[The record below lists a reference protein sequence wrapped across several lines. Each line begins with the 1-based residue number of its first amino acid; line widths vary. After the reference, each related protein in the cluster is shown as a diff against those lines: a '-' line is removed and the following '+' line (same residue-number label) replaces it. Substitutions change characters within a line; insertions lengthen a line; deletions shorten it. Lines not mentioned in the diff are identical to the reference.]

1 MEDPVHGRA
10 RRPISEAR
18 RQASR
23 RNGACSRGP
32 KTAQGKARSARNA
45 CRHGLS
51 RPAALVPELANELL
65 TLARAIAGTG
75 AAGERFEMACVI
87 AASQLDVMRVRRAR
101 GELLDLLDATPA
113 DSATIAK
120 AEALERYERR
130 ALSRRKSAVRRLGAA
145 LAPAFAGAGLRRAPA
160 PSGSVPDRPNEPG
173 CIEIG
178 KTNPTS
184 PMPAAG
190 GEACFAPCR
199 PGSRRRLAERTQG
212 TAASANRI
220 GRTNPRPRRPVGTGL
235 AGRTRRRCLPA
246 ARFGRTNPSSARR
259 GHFSSGLID
268 GFARAPPGAF
278 GSCVAPLHVSARRR
292 LAHSTS

>member
-1 MEDPVHGRA
+1 MEDPVQSRA

-65 TLARAIAGTG
+65 TLARAIAGTR
-75 AAGERFEMACVI
+75 ATGERFEMACVI
-87 AASQLDVMRVRRAR
+87 AASHLDVLRVRRAR

-130 ALSRRKSAVRRLGAA
+130 ALSRRKRGVRRFGAA
-145 LAPAFAGAGLRRAPA
+145 LAQAFAGAGLKRAPA
-160 PSGSVPDRPNEPG
+160 PSSPVPDRPNEPG

-184 PMPAAG
+184 PVPAAG
-190 GEACFAPCR
+190 GEACFAPRR
-199 PGSRRRLAERTQG
+199 PGSRPRLAERTRG
-212 TAASANRI
+212 AAASANRI
-220 GRTNPRPRRPVGTGL
+220 GRTNP
-235 AGRTRRRCLPA
+235 
-246 ARFGRTNPSSARR
+246 SSARHR
-259 GHFSSGLID
+259 HFPSCLIGRFVPYCLIG
-268 GFARAPPGAF
+268 GFAARAPPGAS
-278 GSCVAPLHVSARRR
+278 GRASLR
-292 LAHSTS
+292 LM

>member
-1 MEDPVHGRA
+1 MEDPVQSRA

-65 TLARAIAGTG
+65 TLARAIAGTR
-75 AAGERFEMACVI
+75 ATGERFEMACVI
-87 AASQLDVMRVRRAR
+87 AASHLDVLRVRRAR

-130 ALSRRKSAVRRLGAA
+130 ALSRRKRGVRRFGAA
-145 LAPAFAGAGLRRAPA
+145 LAQAFAGAGLKRAPA
-160 PSGSVPDRPNEPG
+160 PSSPVPDRPNEPG
-173 CIEIG
+173 ASRLA
-178 KTNPTS
+178 KRTR
-184 PMPAAG
+184 PAL
-190 GEACFAPCR
+190 CPR
-199 PGSRRRLAERTQG
+199 PGVRHASPLAGRGRVLVWPNEPEALLQARTGLAERTRAALG
-212 TAASANRI
+212 TDI
-220 GRTNPRPRRPVGTGL
+220 F
-235 AGRTRRRCLPA
+235 LPA
-246 ARFGRTNPSSARR
+246 
-259 GHFSSGLID
+259 
-268 GFARAPPGAF
+268 
-278 GSCVAPLHVSARRR
+278 
-292 LAHSTS
+292 